1 MLGELGLAHDV
12 QEVNVFTGEGRKPEY
27 QKIHP
32 HGYVPALE
40 LDDGQV
46 MIESSAICM
55 FLGEKIAP
63 AVGSPERAKYYEWMV
78 YVPATIDPTLETIM
92 FHTIF
97 LPEEHRV
104 PSLVERAKKKWN
116 KTIEPRIA
124 AALEKSTF
132 ILGETFT
139 PADVMVASA
148 LGWARMANVLGDN
161 PAIQAYMGRIAD
173 RPAFV
178 SAHAS

>member
-1 MLGELGLAHDV
+1 M
-12 QEVNVFTGEGRKPEY
+12 
-27 QKIHP
+27 
-32 HGYVPALE
+32 
-40 LDDGQV
+40 
-46 MIESSAICM
+46 
-55 FLGEKIAP
+55 
-63 AVGSPERAKYYEWMV
+63 
-78 YVPATIDPTLETIM
+78 
-92 FHTIF
+92 
-97 LPEEHRV
+97 
-104 PSLVERAKKKWN
+104 N